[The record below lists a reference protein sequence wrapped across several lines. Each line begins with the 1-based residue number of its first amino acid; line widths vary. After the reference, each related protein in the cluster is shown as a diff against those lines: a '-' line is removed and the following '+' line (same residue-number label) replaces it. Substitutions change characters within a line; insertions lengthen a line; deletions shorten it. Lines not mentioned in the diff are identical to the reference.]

1 MRGEVVEVGL
11 KEPERLRSGVRKAC
25 MQRRELYT
33 HQKSAIDRL
42 FAQIYYEFL
51 QCHGIIVDGDEQM
64 AQLGQEEL
72 DLVIAEL
79 AQLGA

>member
-1 MRGEVVEVGL
+1 MLHREV
-11 KEPERLRSGVRKAC
+11 
-25 MQRRELYT
+25 YT
-33 HQKSAIDRL
+33 HQKGAIDRL

-51 QCHGIIVDGDEQM
+51 QCHGIIVDGYEQM

-72 DLVIAEL
+72 DFVVAEL